1 MTRCPSSRG
10 ARAVATLGW
19 RTSSAGQ
26 SLLLTARHTTTITK
40 GGGSARRAGGNSLGP
55 CNLVAQLLP
64 EEDGQRLNAGNNQA
78 DALDAQG
85 KYAEA
90 ETMYLEVLAVQR
102 RVLGPEHPSTLRTS
116 SNLGNTLMHRG
127 KSAQAETIFLELIAV
142 HVSVCLVPS
151 TQSLWR

>member
-1 MTRCPSSRG
+1 MTRAAHASSRG
-10 ARAVATLGW
+10 ARAGATQSW

-26 SLLLTARHTTTITK
+26 MLQLTTRHTTTDIK
-40 GGGSARRAGGNSLGP
+40 GGGSARCAGRYSLGP
-55 CNLVAQLLP
+55 CSLVWRKRGAMHWASVQLLP
-64 EEDGQRLNAGNNQA
+64 EEDGQWLNAGNNLA

-127 KSAQAETIFLELIAV
+127 KSAQAETIFLELI
-142 HVSVCLVPS
+142 S
-151 TQSLWR
+151 

>member
-1 MTRCPSSRG
+1 LVWRKRG
-10 ARAVATLGW
+10 AMHWASV
-19 RTSSAGQ
+19 
-26 SLLLTARHTTTITK
+26 
-40 GGGSARRAGGNSLGP
+40 
-55 CNLVAQLLP
+55 QLLP
-64 EEDGQRLNAGNNQA
+64 EEDGQWLNAGNNLA

-127 KSAQAETIFLELIAV
+127 KSAQAETIFLELI
-142 HVSVCLVPS
+142 S
-151 TQSLWR
+151 